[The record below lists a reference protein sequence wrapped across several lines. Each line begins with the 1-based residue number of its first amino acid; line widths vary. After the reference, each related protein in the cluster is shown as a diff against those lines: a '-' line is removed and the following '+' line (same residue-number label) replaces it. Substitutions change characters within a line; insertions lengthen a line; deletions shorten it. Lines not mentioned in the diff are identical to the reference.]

1 METGFNKRL
10 FVVWLILSGITV
22 LYLLIDHSAEKH
34 GVRTASEVASVSA
47 IVLALIK
54 VRIIMREFMEVREA
68 PRLLCLLTDGLIV
81 VMAVVLLGSYLIG
94 RALA

>member
-10 FVVWLILSGITV
+10 FFVWIILSGITV
-22 LYLLIDHSAEKH
+22 LYLVIDHSAEKH

-81 VMAVVLLGSYLIG
+81 VMAIVLLGAYLIG

>member
-10 FVVWLILSGITV
+10 FAVWLILSGITV
-22 LYLLIDHSAEKH
+22 LYLVIDHSAEKH

-47 IVLALIK
+47 IVLALVK

>member
-10 FVVWLILSGITV
+10 FAVWILLSAITV
-22 LYLLIDHSAEKH
+22 GYLFLDHAAEQH
-34 GVRTASEVASVSA
+34 GVRTASKVASGSA

-54 VRIIMREFMEVREA
+54 VRIILREFMEVREA
-68 PRLLCLLTDGLIV
+68 PRLLCLATDGLVV
-81 VMAVVLLGSYLIG
+81 VMAVVMLGAYLIG

>member
-1 METGFNKRL
+1 VETGFNKRL
-10 FVVWLILSGITV
+10 FAVWLILSGITV
-22 LYLLIDHSAEKH
+22 LYLAIDHSAEKH

-47 IVLALIK
+47 IVLALVK

-81 VMAVVLLGSYLIG
+81 IMAVVLLGSYLIG